1 MKNNPAKMSA
11 RELKISRIRAYLD
24 ELAAA
29 DELNESYVDDLLDLM
44 QQYSRLVENVRN
56 AKTA

>member
-1 MKNNPAKMSA
+1 MKNNHAKMSA

-29 DELNESYVDDLLDLM
+29 DELNESYIDDLLDLM
-44 QQYSRLVENVRN
+44 QQYSQLIEYVRN
-56 AKTA
+56 AETA